1 MISSSAA
8 ARCRSS
14 RAAAARCCSSAAAV
28 ARCLLAAAAATS
40 SALRKER
47 LRILTYN
54 IHAWRDGDHVDN
66 LQRVADTCL
75 AVDADV
81 ICLNEV
87 LLIIF

>member
-1 MISSSAA
+1 LAREKLGEHLRHREMQPSRLLLCIAA
-8 ARCRSS
+8 A
-14 RAAAARCCSSAAAV
+14 
-28 ARCLLAAAAATS
+28 

-81 ICLNEV
+81 I
-87 LLIIF
+87 

>member
-1 MISSSAA
+1 MQPSRLLLCIAA
-8 ARCRSS
+8 A
-14 RAAAARCCSSAAAV
+14 
-28 ARCLLAAAAATS
+28 

-87 LLIIF
+87 LQPYDGARQPASYFEAVKKARRRRPRYC

>member
-1 MISSSAA
+1 MQ
-8 ARCRSS
+8 RL
-14 RAAAARCCSSAAAV
+14 V
-28 ARCLLAAAAATS
+28 CLLAAA

-54 IHAWRDGDHVDN
+54 IHAWRDGDHADN

-87 LLIIF
+87 LQPYDGARQPASYFEAVKKRHKG